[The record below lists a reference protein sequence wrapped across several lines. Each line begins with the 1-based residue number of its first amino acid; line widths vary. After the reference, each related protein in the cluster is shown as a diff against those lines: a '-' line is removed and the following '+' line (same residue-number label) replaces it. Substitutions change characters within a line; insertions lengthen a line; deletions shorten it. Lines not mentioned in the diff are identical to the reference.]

1 MKFRPKTLDNFQAH
15 MANLDTLI
23 PMDNL
28 DSEEDRIWPVQPG
41 EDVEAE
47 SEITSEET
55 EKQNDPLRLAP
66 IRREAV
72 NKEWK
77 AEKVTLT
84 VSLVHGDVVILEGDD
99 FEVMFLGDS
108 CDPI

>member
-1 MKFRPKTLDNFQAH
+1 MKFRPKSLDDFQAH
-15 MANLDTLI
+15 VPNLDTLI
-23 PMDNL
+23 SMDNL
-28 DSEEDRIWPVQPG
+28 DSEED
-41 EDVEAE
+41 VEAE
-47 SEITSEET
+47 SEIAPEET
-55 EKQNDPLRLAP
+55 EKRNDQLRLTP

-72 NKEWK
+72 NKTRK

-108 CDPI
+108 RDPI

>member
-1 MKFRPKTLDNFQAH
+1 MKFRPKSLDDFQAH
-15 MANLDTLI
+15 MPNLDTLI

-28 DSEEDRIWPVQPG
+28 DSEEDRIWPVQPE

-47 SEITSEET
+47 SEITLEET
-55 EKQNDPLRLAP
+55 EKRDDQLRLTP

-72 NKEWK
+72 NKAWK
-77 AEKVTLT
+77 AEQRILT
-84 VSLVHGDVVILEGDD
+84 MSLVHGDVVILEGDD

-108 CDPI
+108 RDPI